1 MKKRSL
7 TPYLRTPCVAL
18 YGNREV
24 IMEGKFKLLDYTPER
39 IVADVAAGRVA
50 AVITGNEL
58 RLRVVGENVL
68 SIYGSIASFG
78 YTPIGGSDE

>member
-1 MKKRSL
+1 M
-7 TPYLRTPCVAL
+7 AL

-39 IVADVAAGRVA
+39 IAADVGVGRMA
-50 AVITGNEL
+50 AVITGSEL

-68 SIYGSIASFG
+68 SIYGSITSFS
-78 YTPIGGSDE
+78 YTPIGGADE